1 MPANTGVLLVPRSL
15 WGCSGRGGGVP
26 GVQVPLP
33 PQQLVVLG
41 DPLASAVVLS
51 AAKGQVGKKKN
62 KHKRRTTY
70 QGTHIPDTWMHL
82 FHGVFFNESTSH
94 YLIGTREFL
103 RLFGPEA
110 FSQQLNFEVQETVW
124 GSYMGLKR
132 SN

>member
-51 AAKGQVGKKKN
+51 AAKGQVGKKKTN
-62 KHKRRTTY
+62 TKEEPLTRGLTSLIPG
-70 QGTHIPDTWMHL
+70 GTSFMA
-82 FHGVFFNESTSH
+82 
-94 YLIGTREFL
+94 Y
-103 RLFGPEA
+103 
-110 FSQQLNFEVQETVW
+110 FSM
-124 GSYMGLKR
+124 SPPPII
-132 SN
+132 S